1 MKLFNYL
8 HFIFSIATFILA
20 IMLLTRLN
28 NNNKKCIGDSNREHF
43 ANPKTLSDLNNWAR
57 DNISSKLNNYCTHK
71 DYIGEDLR
79 VGQYC
84 TANCAEDNNSWKP
97 GGKIVRTNSGFKWQ
111 KDHKNNPNYYV
122 NNYLPDTKRG
132 YCEYVKQKR

>member
-28 NNNKKCIGDSNREHF
+28 NNKKCIGDSNREHF
-43 ANPKTLSDLNNWAR
+43 ANPKTLGDLKDWAQH
-57 DNISSKLNNYCTHK
+57 NISSRLNKRCMYK
-71 DYIGEDLR
+71 YYKGKDLR
-79 VGQYC
+79 VGQKC
-84 TANCAEDNNSWKP
+84 RANCAKMNSWKP
-97 GGKIVRTNSGFKWQ
+97 GGKIVRTKSGFKWQ
-111 KDHKNNPNYYV
+111 KDPTNNPNYYV

-132 YCEYVKQKR
+132 YCEYV